1 VLAFFGLPSNYSV
14 LLHKQIFELCYHGNG
29 FIQSDVYRLPVHLR
43 NFYYKELVDTKKRES
58 DNADKA
64 QKSSQQ
70 SKGPGVRVRK

>member
-1 VLAFFGLPSNYSV
+1 
-14 LLHKQIFELCYHGNG
+14 LCYHGNG

-43 NFYYKELVDTKKRES
+43 NFYYKELVDAKKREN
-58 DNADKA
+58 DATTKA